1 MSHDHSHHTGN
12 YNRAF
17 AVGILLNLI
26 FVAIEAGYGV
36 AAGSLALI
44 ADAGHNLSDVLSLSL
59 AWGRVGLRQNQ
70 QREKGHTVFEKLPS
84 WHP

>member
-26 FVAIEAGYGV
+26 FVAIEAGYGNPELQ
-36 AAGSLALI
+36 AENQESGIAFFLI
-44 ADAGHNLSDVLSLSL
+44 
-59 AWGRVGLRQNQ
+59 
-70 QREKGHTVFEKLPS
+70 EKI
-84 WHP
+84 